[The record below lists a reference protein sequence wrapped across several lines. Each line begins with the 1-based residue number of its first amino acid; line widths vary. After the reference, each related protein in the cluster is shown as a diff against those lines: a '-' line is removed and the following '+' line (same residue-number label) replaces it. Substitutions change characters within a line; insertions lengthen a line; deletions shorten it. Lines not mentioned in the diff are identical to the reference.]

1 MLSINRICL
10 DDMRRIHDDSFPLPD
25 LSNPANIAF
34 RSIIGDGKLIAI
46 GIVRYTTEGIL
57 IADEELPVTTR
68 ARATEMIVK
77 ELAEEVKARGLYECH
92 VFVKDLRV
100 KAFLKHL
107 GFIDCNAGDPLVIM
121 L

>member
-1 MLSINRICL
+1 
-10 DDMRRIHDDSFPLPD
+10 MRRIHDDSFPLPWLD
-25 LSNPANIAF
+25 NPANIAH
-34 RSIIGDGKLIAI
+34 RSIIEGGKLVAV

-57 IADEELPVTTR
+57 IADEELPIITR
-68 ARATEMIVK
+68 ARATEMIIK
-77 ELAEEVKARGLYECH
+77 ELAEEVRARGLHECH

-107 GFIDCNAGDPLVIM
+107 GFVDCQAGDPLVIM